1 MSAPV
6 INNHIVWAIVSI
18 FLFWPTAIP
27 AILNAIKVKP
37 ALAQNDIS
45 AAEEASAKAKK
56 WCKVTTIIFAVI
68 VVLSIVMSIVGVC
81 MVSSNMSRY
90 AY

>member
-1 MSAPV
+1 MSSPV
-6 INNHIVWAIVSI
+6 IKNHLVWAIVSI

-27 AILNAIKVKP
+27 AILNAIKVNP

-81 MVSSNMSRY
+81 MMSSSMSRY